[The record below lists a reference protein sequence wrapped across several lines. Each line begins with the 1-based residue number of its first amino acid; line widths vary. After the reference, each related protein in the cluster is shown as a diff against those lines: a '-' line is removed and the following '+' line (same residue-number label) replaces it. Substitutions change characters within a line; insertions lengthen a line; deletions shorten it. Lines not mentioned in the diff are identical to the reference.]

1 MTTHR
6 RFASGLLRRAVASVL
21 AQDYTDFEFVIC
33 DDAST
38 DGSADYLAGVA
49 ARDPR
54 VKLIRNPRNVNSV
67 AISLGR
73 CMQAADPAR
82 RWVSW
87 MFDDCILRPGA
98 LSRLARAV
106 AAGGEVKMV
115 FGVTEVLAPD
125 GAPPLRVGAAPPEEI
140 RRGVANSSILVPNG
154 GILIDRAVFERV
166 GWYDP
171 SIVLRRS
178 CDWDLFRRI
187 IGAGVPFATLP
198 DVLMEEHGALQSDSL
213 RNAFTTSFDLM
224 QRYCA
229 ARDAAGLSLD
239 LANCLAM
246 PVDWIPPGFWTSD
259 EVALMQY
266 MFVEYFLSVGDV
278 PRAFHWAR
286 RLEEALPR
294 PSLMR
299 ENLLRCATVRDPAA
313 GEEESGPDPMAAG
326 AYAALVF
333 SAYGQHLV
341 ERQAAVAPAQGLAA

>member
-21 AQDYTDFEFVIC
+21 AQDHTDFEFVIC

-38 DGSADYLAGVA
+38 DGTADYLAGVA

-54 VKLIRNPRNVNSV
+54 VRVIRNPRNVNSV

-106 AAGGEVKMV
+106 SGARAPGMV
-115 FGVTEVLAPD
+115 FGVTEVLQPG
-125 GAPPLRVGAAPPEEI
+125 GAPPLRVGDASPAAI

-154 GILIDRAVFERV
+154 GILVDRAVFDRV

-187 IGAGVPFATLP
+187 IEAGVPFATLP
-198 DVLMEEHGALQSDSL
+198 EVLMEEHGALQSDSL
-213 RNAFTTSFDLM
+213 RNAFTTSLDLM
-224 QRYCA
+224 RRYCA
-229 ARDAAGLSLD
+229 ARDAAGVRLD

-259 EVALMQY
+259 EIALMQY

-278 PRAFHWAR
+278 ARAFRWAR
-286 RLEEALPR
+286 RLEERLPR

-299 ENLLRCATVRDPAA
+299 ENLLRRAVPRGPAA
-313 GEEESGPDPMAAG
+313 AEEGGGFDPMAAG

-333 SAYGQHLV
+333 GAYGQHLA
-341 ERQAAVAPAQGLAA
+341 ERQAAQGLAA